1 MREREQ
7 ESGFWAKWKI
17 TINVFSMLF
26 KWIMYAEKKCDCKT
40 TQKILLPRERKF
52 YNNNSI
58 EG

>member
-1 MREREQ
+1 
-7 ESGFWAKWKI
+7 
-17 TINVFSMLF
+17 
-26 KWIMYAEKKCDCKT
+26 MYAEKKCDCKT